1 MEIGGMIIIIILGSA
16 AIYAIKKY
24 YEQNLTTEDK
34 EYFKNLTMKDIIKTI
49 YLLFKIVLNLIVV
62 VACIAFLYF
71 IILPVMLNYHNYEEE
86 ATQIE
91 I

>member
-1 MEIGGMIIIIILGSA
+1 MEIGAIIIIMILGS
-16 AIYAIKKY
+16 IIVYAIKKHE
-24 YEQNLTTEDK
+24 EQSPEEESIKNLTTR
-34 EYFKNLTMKDIIKTI
+34 DIIKSI

-86 ATQIE
+86 VTQTE
-91 I
+91 T